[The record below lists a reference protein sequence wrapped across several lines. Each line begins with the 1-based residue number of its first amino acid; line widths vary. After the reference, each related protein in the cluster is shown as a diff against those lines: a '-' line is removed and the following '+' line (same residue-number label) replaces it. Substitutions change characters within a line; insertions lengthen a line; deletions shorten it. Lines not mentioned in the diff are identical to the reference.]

1 MLLLPSKLV
10 LLLSSAL
17 PLRSRYLP
25 RDVRLPR
32 TASPDLSCLRAPPF
46 HPFGHRLPAILL
58 PRPVLSIPTFVSSFS
73 SPLAPTPRRPSL
85 SLSFSLCL
93 SPRYTIS
100 HACIRHLVLD
110 TPRLADS
117 GRLALSFSIS
127 LALPLLDTLRPV
139 PSLPRSLT
147 PVSSLSSRVRNSHRF
162 AYVRSYR
169 GRTSLHPPPL
179 GRPLAPPTASTS
191 PLLRALL
198 RSWLSLSLSLPRSS
212 THTPRTHH
220 PLVLPFSYFP
230 LLHETRTL
238 SSDYRSSSLSAD
250 VCRLDDCHAL
260 LFNPCRHPALDFL
273 RRIFAKFENVML
285 FLFFFFEDFSRI
297 RHAFVAIR
305 RHLNPPTKIYVLHWK
320 NLFP

>member
-1 MLLLPSKLV
+1 MSVSLAPPALISPVFVPPRFIPSATGYPPSFFLVPSYPSPLSSPRFRPLSLPLHAV
-10 LLLSSAL
+10 LL
-17 PLRSRYLP
+17 YLY
-25 RDVRLPR
+25 
-32 TASPDLSCLRAPPF
+32 
-46 HPFGHRLPAILL
+46 
-58 PRPVLSIPTFVSSFS
+58 
-73 SPLAPTPRRPSL
+73 L
-85 SLSFSLCL
+85 SLSVS
-93 SPRYTIS
+93 R
-100 HACIRHLVLD
+100 LV
-110 TPRLADS
+110 T
-117 GRLALSFSIS
+117 
-127 LALPLLDTLRPV
+127 
-139 PSLPRSLT
+139 RSLT
-147 PVSSLSSRVRNSHRF
+147 PVSVTSSPTPLDWPTLDVSLSLSLSLSLYPYSTLSVSFPRCRDLSRLFPLFPVVFETVTGSPMF
-162 AYVRSYR
+162 VAIVDVP
-169 GRTSLHPPPL
+169 LFIHPHSAD
-179 GRPLAPPTASTS
+179 RS
-191 PLLRALL
+191 PLQRRPRRPSYVHTPFLA
-198 RSWLSLSLSLPRSS
+198 LSLSLPRSS

>member
-1 MLLLPSKLV
+1 MSVSLAPPALISPVFVPPRFIPSATGYPPSFFLVPSYPSPLSSPRFRPLSLPLHAV
-10 LLLSSAL
+10 LLYLYLSLSVSRL
-17 PLRSRYLP
+17 VTRSL
-25 RDVRLPR
+25 
-32 TASPDLSCLRAPPF
+32 T
-46 HPFGHRLPAILL
+46 
-58 PRPVLSIPTFVSSFS
+58 PVSVTS
-73 SPLAPTPRRPSL
+73 SPTPLDWPTLDVSL
-85 SLSFSLCL
+85 SLSLSL
-93 SPRYTIS
+93 
-100 HACIRHLVLD
+100 
-110 TPRLADS
+110 
-117 GRLALSFSIS
+117 S

-162 AYVRSYR
+162 AYVRRYR

>member
-100 HACIRHLVLD
+100 HACIRHLVPD

-127 LALPLLDTLRPV
+127 LALPLLDTLRLV

-191 PLLRALL
+191 PLLRAHSVLG
-198 RSWLSLSLSLPRSS
+198 SLSLSPSIEHAHT
-212 THTPRTHH
+212 THTP
-220 PLVLPFSYFP
+220 PPC
-230 LLHETRTL
+230 
-238 SSDYRSSSLSAD
+238 SS
-250 VCRLDDCHAL
+250 
-260 LFNPCRHPALDFL
+260 F
-273 RRIFAKFENVML
+273 
-285 FLFFFFEDFSRI
+285 FLFPSSPRDSY
-297 RHAFVAIR
+297 AIFR
-305 RHLNPPTKIYVLHWK
+305 LSFLVSFR
-320 NLFP
+320 